1 MQGNVHFY
9 SEILSVSLFPF
20 PHLRHRDRTGTL
32 LQRVYYVPK
41 KLHHSLLHTPVGECS
56 LACIY
61 YNEVETSHTASRN
74 PQSSW
79 DMQQCNVSSA
89 GGRRGIMTL
98 VLWHTASQRGASR
111 FVVFCFF
118 FKKKEGKKKEKVKFS
133 NSSSISVDRN
143 CCFIHFSNEGNQG
156 RVLVP
161 SERKGSCEPSSAPT
175 RKQPFLAQLQKK
187 KVL

>member
-1 MQGNVHFY
+1 
-9 SEILSVSLFPF
+9 
-20 PHLRHRDRTGTL
+20 
-32 LQRVYYVPK
+32 
-41 KLHHSLLHTPVGECS
+41 
-56 LACIY
+56 
-61 YNEVETSHTASRN
+61 
-74 PQSSW
+74 
-79 DMQQCNVSSA
+79 
-89 GGRRGIMTL
+89 MTL

-143 CCFIHFSNEGNQG
+143 CCFIRFSNEGNQG